1 MDLIPDPCYTC
12 RNRRIQ
18 CDQTGVPCGKCQKA
32 GLECLD
38 KRPFR
43 WVKGVAIRGKMQGRS
58 YENAGSSFTQHAPMS
73 TAKSRRALI
82 RSSQGRLAKSNDNE
96 RICKLFIVYDSDKNP
111 FRSLIA
117 LGMKDL
123 VLLKALLAMAARH
136 HVNAGQPFHQLGNLT
151 SPRLI
156 SANRDALLFKHQA
169 MEALSHSL
177 RDRNLA
183 NQDTTVASVFLLI
196 FLDLLESGS
205 DGWNFHLEGAKSLI
219 ASIYKHSEDQ
229 AVINQGPGETVRGIR
244 DFIMKQIYLIETL
257 GATFLRPRLLSQIAP
272 FDQRESQL
280 QEAIEKSFL
289 GCPGYILMAIQQLSM
304 QRDSIADSRPLDGD
318 AEESHTHDTTA
329 LLELIQN
336 FDSYTWA
343 SNLQQSRNSSAQ
355 EIANLSTLSEV
366 YKIGALL
373 YGRRI
378 LDSVTGEFTEQNDK
392 VLELLGMADSLKDDE
407 AMFKCV
413 LWPIFVAGLESQWQ
427 AQRDLLVGCM
437 ERFWNITSCLNAVN
451 ATKILQEYWDQE
463 TSPGG
468 NRSEWIFNI
477 GCLGRDW
484 LWI

>member
-1 MDLIPDPCYTC
+1 
-12 RNRRIQ
+12 
-18 CDQTGVPCGKCQKA
+18 
-32 GLECLD
+32 
-38 KRPFR
+38 
-43 WVKGVAIRGKMQGRS
+43 
-58 YENAGSSFTQHAPMS
+58 
-73 TAKSRRALI
+73 
-82 RSSQGRLAKSNDNE
+82 
-96 RICKLFIVYDSDKNP
+96 
-111 FRSLIA
+111 
-117 LGMKDL
+117 
-123 VLLKALLAMAARH
+123 
-136 HVNAGQPFHQLGNLT
+136 
-151 SPRLI
+151 
-156 SANRDALLFKHQA
+156 
-169 MEALSHSL
+169 
-177 RDRNLA
+177 
-183 NQDTTVASVFLLI
+183 
-196 FLDLLESGS
+196 
-205 DGWNFHLEGAKSLI
+205 
-219 ASIYKHSEDQ
+219 
-229 AVINQGPGETVRGIR
+229 
-244 DFIMKQIYLIETL
+244 
-257 GATFLRPRLLSQIAP
+257 
-272 FDQRESQL
+272 
-280 QEAIEKSFL
+280 
-289 GCPGYILMAIQQLSM
+289 MAIQQLSM

-318 AEESHTHDTTA
+318 AEESHTRDTTA

-378 LDSVTGEFTEQNDK
+378 LDSVTGDFTEQNDK

-451 ATKILQEYWDQE
+451 ATKILQEYWGQE